1 MRRDLITRTISGT
14 EVIAKVVNKTTDEI
28 SRKSVILNKVVTDS
42 DKAAKL
48 VTKQL
53 AEDEVL
59 IHVESFT
66 KVDKM
71 YGITPADFIAHAIEL
86 DPVTREAIKADIQA
100 TEE

>member
-14 EVIAKVVNKTTDEI
+14 EVIVKVVNKTTDEI

-59 IHVESFT
+59 IHVESLT

-86 DPVTREAIKADIQA
+86 DPATREAIKADTQA

>member
-28 SRKSVILNKVVTDS
+28 SRKTVILTKVVKDA
-42 DKAAKL
+42 DKASKL
-48 VTKQL
+48 VAKQL
-53 AEDEVL
+53 SDDEVL
-59 IHVESFT
+59 IHIESLN

-71 YGITPADFIAHAIEL
+71 YGITPADFIAHSIEL
-86 DPVTREAIKADIQA
+86 DPKTREAIETSEAV

>member
-14 EVIAKVVNKTTDEI
+14 EVIAKVVNKATDEI
-28 SRKSVILNKVVTDS
+28 SEKSIVLNKVVTEN

-48 VTKQL
+48 VAKQL
-53 AEDEVL
+53 TSDEVL
-59 IHVESFT
+59 ISIKSLV

-86 DPVTREAIKADIQA
+86 DPTTREAIKTEA
-100 TEE
+100 TEA

>member
-42 DKAAKL
+42 EKAAKL
-48 VTKQL
+48 VSKQL
-53 AEDEVL
+53 ADDEVL
-59 IHVESFT
+59 IHVESLT

-71 YGITPADFIAHAIEL
+71 YGITPADFIAHSIEL
-86 DPVTREAIKADIQA
+86 DPATRDFIKA
-100 TEE
+100 E

>member
-14 EVIAKVVNKTTDEI
+14 EVIAKVVNKATDEI
-28 SRKSVILNKVVTDS
+28 SEKSIVLNKVVTEN

-48 VTKQL
+48 VAKQL
-53 AEDEVL
+53 TADEVL
-59 IHVESFT
+59 ISIKSLA

-86 DPVTREAIKADIQA
+86 DPAKREAIKTEA
-100 TEE
+100 TEA

>member
-59 IHVESFT
+59 IHVESLT

-86 DPVTREAIKADIQA
+86 DPATREAIKADTQA

>member
-59 IHVESFT
+59 IHVESLT

-86 DPVTREAIKADIQA
+86 DPATREAIKADTQE

>member
-14 EVIAKVVNKTTDEI
+14 EVIAKVVNKATDEI
-28 SRKSVILNKVVTDS
+28 SEKSIVLNKVVTEN

-48 VTKQL
+48 VAKQL
-53 AEDEVL
+53 TEDEVL
-59 IHVESFT
+59 ISIKSLA

-86 DPVTREAIKADIQA
+86 DPATREAIKTEA
-100 TEE
+100 TEA

>member
-28 SRKSVILNKVVTDS
+28 SRKSVILNKVVTDTE
-42 DKAAKL
+42 KAAKL
-48 VTKQL
+48 VSKQL
-53 AEDEVL
+53 SDDEVL
-59 IHVESFT
+59 IHVESLT

-71 YGITPADFIAHAIEL
+71 YGITPADFIAHSIEL
-86 DPVTREAIKADIQA
+86 DPKTRDAIETAEQA